1 MKNINIEKIKV
12 ITQLKKQKFKKRR
25 KFYKHK
31 KNNAKKSFSRFY
43 KLPIIFF
50 MIIFLLFMNYI
61 SQNIQIMN
69 LNLFNIKVCICT
81 LGKEE
86 NKYILEF
93 IEHYKKI
100 GVDKI
105 YLYDNSN
112 IDGEHFEEV
121 IDKYIKSGFVEI
133 VDFRGGRGIQ
143 TKIVNDCYRKTYM
156 Y

>member
-1 MKNINIEKIKV
+1 MKNINLEKIKV
-12 ITQLKKQKFKKRR
+12 ITQLKKQKFKKGR

-31 KNNAKKSFSRFY
+31 KNNLKNDSIIYRFY

-50 MIIFLLFMNYI
+50 MIIALLFMNYI
-61 SQNIQIMN
+61 SQNNQIMN
-69 LNLFNIKVCICT
+69 LNLFNIKVCLCT
-81 LGKEE
+81 VGKEE

-105 YLYDNSN
+105 YLYDNNN

-121 IDKYIKSGFVEI
+121 IDNISNQDLLKQWISEDKKVF
-133 VDFRGGRGIQ
+133 
-143 TKIVNDCYRKTYM
+143 
-156 Y
+156 